1 MKIKYKRNHS
11 RRRTSWD
18 NLDDLTPLQELI
30 KKRYIED
37 YNVRHKSIVISSEV
51 SFLNSLDV
59 DSCKLCSSKHIQK
72 YGHTKAG
79 IQRYFCNEC
88 KHSFTSITNTI
99 FDNRKIYITEWIEFC
114 LDIFRYER
122 LSVISK
128 TNKNA
133 TTTTKYWLKK
143 LFIILE
149 NYQDNII
156 LKGDNV
162 YIDET
167 FFTVVESQKILKN
180 GKQLRGLSRNQYCIG
195 IGYDGKNTITIVEGV
210 GKTSQPKTLST
221 FKNHIEQGSHIIH
234 DKEKSHRILI
244 EQLCLTDEVHDASK
258 CKKMS
263 DKDNPLNPINKQCLY
278 LQKFLKSHPGFN
290 RDDLQDYLNLF
301 CFIVNPPNN
310 KLEKVEILLSSDL
323 NGARTLKYRE
333 FYSSKS
339 I

>member
-1 MKIKYKRNHS
+1 MKIKYKRNYS

-133 TTTTKYWLKK
+133 TTTTKYWLK
-143 LFIILE
+143 
-149 NYQDNII
+149 NY
-156 LKGDNV
+156 L
-162 YIDET
+162 
-167 FFTVVESQKILKN
+167 
-180 GKQLRGLSRNQYCIG
+180 
-195 IGYDGKNTITIVEGV
+195 
-210 GKTSQPKTLST
+210 
-221 FKNHIEQGSHIIH
+221 
-234 DKEKSHRILI
+234 
-244 EQLCLTDEVHDASK
+244 
-258 CKKMS
+258 
-263 DKDNPLNPINKQCLY
+263 
-278 LQKFLKSHPGFN
+278 
-290 RDDLQDYLNLF
+290 
-301 CFIVNPPNN
+301 
-310 KLEKVEILLSSDL
+310 
-323 NGARTLKYRE
+323 
-333 FYSSKS
+333 
-339 I
+339 